1 MYFKLKLTFVF
12 SGEEGA
18 DRERSESF
26 RSLETTT
33 TTSIPASVPIERS
46 TSVSYDGRRGDSREY
61 SRGSSVSSDLVASP
75 GGGGRNASQPS
86 PRLTR
91 RPKTMAT
98 PTTPLDPPGPDQRI
112 SRSSVASSS
121 TRSSTSKSMST
132 SSTSGGGRPDQV
144 QQVLVYNMLHT
155 NCEIF
160 YTSFKMQVNKMVIS
174 DQDIDE
180 GLAASTISSSGGGGG
195 GANTHII
202 KVSGPVTNLDETV
215 VSAAPTS
222 NSSTREVSN
231 LSPVITSASKLYEG
245 KQKRA

>member
-1 MYFKLKLTFVF
+1 M
-12 SGEEGA
+12 
-18 DRERSESF
+18 
-26 RSLETTT
+26 
-33 TTSIPASVPIERS
+33 
-46 TSVSYDGRRGDSREY
+46 SYDGRRGDSREY

-75 GGGGRNASQPS
+75 GGGGGRNASQPS

-98 PTTPLDPPGPDQRI
+98 PTTPLEPPGLDQRI

-132 SSTSGGGRPDQV
+132 SSTSGGGRPADQV
-144 QQVLVYNMLHT
+144 HLLAIG
-155 NCEIF
+155 CEIF
-160 YTSFKMQVNKMVIS
+160 YANLAFKMQVNKMVIS

-180 GLAASTISSSGGGGG
+180 GLAASTISSSGGV
-195 GANTHII
+195 NTHII

-215 VSAAPTS
+215 LSAAPTS

-231 LSPVITSASKLYEG
+231 PQPLITSTSKLYQR
-245 KQKRA
+245 KQRG